1 VAQETTPWHSLF
13 DRSRQMVLRAPFW
26 IVSVDRGLI
35 AWLFLAY
42 VYAALLYG
50 AWIYISRFRTSSR
63 LFRKQSL
70 LFVTSFL
77 PPLIGNLIYL
87 CGWSPWGLDLAPV
100 MMSISAIMG
109 YIAVFRLEF
118 FDLVPMARS
127 LVFNNMRDAALV
139 TDMRYLLVDFNP
151 AARVLLPSLSRIN
164 VGDDISTVLPESL
177 SLQKLFSNPKYS
189 QKIELSVGGELQHF
203 EAHVLPL
210 LVEEHQAGWAVIL
223 ANITTQVRLFHELRH
238 EAETDNLTGVANRRS
253 FATAIGRENA
263 RSARYGT
270 VFSVLILDIDHF
282 KEINDHFGHSAGDRV
297 LATVT
302 SRITSC
308 LRHSD
313 LPSRYGGDEF
323 AILLPETGSEST
335 LEVAERIRC
344 AIANDPVEMKGQ
356 SIPVSASIG
365 MATYDPTRTTDW
377 EQLLN
382 EADKALYRAKTG
394 GRNRVI
400 SFQAKPA

>member
-1 VAQETTPWHSLF
+1 
-13 DRSRQMVLRAPFW
+13 VLRAPFW
-26 IVSVDRGLI
+26 IVFADRGPI

-70 LFVTSFL
+70 LFLTSFL
-77 PPLIGNLIYL
+77 PPLAGNFIYL

-100 MMSISAIMG
+100 MMGISAIMG
-109 YIAVFRLEF
+109 YVAVFRLEF

-177 SLQKLFSNPKYS
+177 SLQKLFCDLKPS
-189 QKIELSVGGELQHF
+189 QKIELSVGGELQYF
-203 EAHVLPL
+203 EAHILPL
-210 LVEEHQAGWAVIL
+210 FVEEHQAGWAVIL
-223 ANITTQVRLFHELRH
+223 ANITTQVRLVHELRR

-253 FATAIGRENA
+253 FATAMGRENA
-263 RSARYGT
+263 RSVRYGT

-282 KEINDHFGHSAGDRV
+282 KGINDHFGHLAGDRV

-302 SRITSC
+302 SRMVSC
-308 LRHSD
+308 LRRSD

-323 AILLPETGSEST
+323 AVLLPETGSESA

-344 AIANDPVEMKGQ
+344 AITNDPVKMKGQ
-356 SIPVSASIG
+356 HIPVSASIG

-382 EADKALYRAKTG
+382 EADKALYRAKAQ
-394 GRNRVI
+394 GRNRVVF
-400 SFQAKPA
+400 SQAKPA